1 MDILQRITQL
11 KRQRNWNDYRLSV
24 ESGIPQT
31 TISSWYK
38 KNILPTLSSLQKIC
52 DAFGVSMAQ
61 FFTESEKFPD
71 LTHAQ
76 KELLKNWGDLSRAN
90 RDLVLLII
98 DWMKRNLK

>member
-38 KNILPTLSSLQKIC
+38 KSTPHSFFPTKNLRRFWGFYGSILYQNPKNSRLNPCT
-52 DAFGVSMAQ
+52 
-61 FFTESEKFPD
+61 
-71 LTHAQ
+71 
-76 KELLKNWGDLSRAN
+76 KELLKNWGDLSHAN